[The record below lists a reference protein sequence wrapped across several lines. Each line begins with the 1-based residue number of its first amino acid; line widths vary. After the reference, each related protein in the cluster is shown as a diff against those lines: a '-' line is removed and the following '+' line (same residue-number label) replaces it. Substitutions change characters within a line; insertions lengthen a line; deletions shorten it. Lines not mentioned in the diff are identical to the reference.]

1 MSVNA
6 FAMRQR
12 AAEGHWFNTEDRLA
26 IVRRLERMVESGK
39 LDKSA
44 LDAINRF
51 ESPTEIIKT
60 KENPVFEYK
69 KGLVPPR
76 RVLQNFSLGT
86 SFSLG
91 RGRWTAEDVSIF
103 SVADGKRMASTPAA
117 PINNYDNIRMI
128 KIQKA
133 ALETPT
139 VAGYRVLPEL
149 TPGRAMLWG
158 TVLAIWA
165 TGALVATTMKSLEI
179 QGAADAP
186 EKLKL
191 IFAPFVAGVH
201 ETLAPWRSTLST
213 ASAAGNE
220 AREETAQSV
229 IVQRLKNTLMA

>member
-1 MSVNA
+1 M
-6 FAMRQR
+6 Q
-12 AAEGHWFNTEDRLA
+12 
-26 IVRRLERMVESGK
+26 GK

-51 ESPTEIIKT
+51 ESPIEIIKT

-69 KGLVPPR
+69 KGLVPAPR
-76 RVLQNFSLGT
+76 PMQSFNLGT
-86 SFSLG
+86 QFSLG

-103 SVADGKRMASTPAA
+103 SVADGKRMASTPAR
-117 PINNYDNIRMI
+117 PINNYDSIRMN
-128 KIQKA
+128 KIQRA

-139 VAGYRVLPEL
+139 VAGYRLLPEL

-165 TGALVATTMKSLEI
+165 TGALVATAMKNLEI

-186 EKLKL
+186 GKLKA
-191 IFAPFVAGVH
+191 IFTPFVAGVN
-201 ETLAPWRSTLST
+201 ESLAPWRSTLST

-220 AREETAQSV
+220 AREETSQSI
-229 IVQRLKNTLMA
+229 IVQKLKNTLMA